1 MDTNINNLD
10 NSEKNRILEMHIK
23 KGYKTIL
30 ESPMDSMFYPGDD
43 YVKDMGKSLSDEISS
58 MTDKIMSIPDE
69 VISKIPNLDEVIES
83 VNNFFGGDV
92 NNMSTSEIEVK
103 IESELSGNNLN
114 ESWIDDYDKFESPHY
129 SEKLDS
135 KLSDVKGGF
144 MQKVLSLIGK
154 IFGINILSFGII
166 GSILLKTLGIITVSP
181 IMSLVVS
188 MIALFV
194 ISVMRRI
201 MYYKKRNESN

>member
-92 NNMSTSEIEVK
+92 NNMSKSEIEGK

-154 IFGINILSFGII
+154 LFGINILSFGII

>member
-92 NNMSTSEIEVK
+92 NNMSKSEIEGK

>member
-1 MDTNINNLD
+1 MKKLNNILSD
-10 NSEKNRILEMHIK
+10 SERNRILEMHIK
-23 KGYKTIL
+23 KGYKTL
-30 ESPMDSMFYPGDD
+30 SESPMDSMFYPGDD
-43 YVKDMGKSLSDEISS
+43 YVKDMGKNLSDEISS
-58 MTDKIMSIPDE
+58 MTDKIMSISDE
-69 VISKIPNLDEVIES
+69 VISKIPNLDEVIQN

-92 NNMSTSEIEVK
+92 ENMSKSEIESK
-103 IESELSGNNLN
+103 IESELAGANVN

-129 SEKLDS
+129 SENLDT

-181 IMSLVVS
+181 IMSLVIS
-188 MIALFV
+188 MVAMFV
-194 ISVMRRI
+194 ISVVRRI
-201 MYYKKRNESN
+201 MYYKKRNESY